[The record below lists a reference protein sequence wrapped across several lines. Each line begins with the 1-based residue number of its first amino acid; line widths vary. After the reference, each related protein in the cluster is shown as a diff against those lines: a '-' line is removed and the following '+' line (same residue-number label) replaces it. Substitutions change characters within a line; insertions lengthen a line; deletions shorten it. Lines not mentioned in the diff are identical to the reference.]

1 MQSRSTANPPDAS
14 QTPDGL
20 SGWLDAILM
29 IARHYRVSASK
40 ESLRLA
46 SVWNDADD
54 QLVAVRALARQAGLD
69 VRFVEPDLST
79 LTPLRLPIVVQLRG
93 GQVAVVSAMSA
104 HELVL
109 SYSGDDGLETT
120 LPKSEWKSAII
131 CMAVMRPAHSVP
143 DMRVDDYIK
152 PFERNWLRSII
163 FGDLRP
169 YYHIMLASLA
179 VNLLALAGLL
189 FSRQVYD
196 RVVPAQSYPTLYV
209 LFGGVVIALIFAF
222 LLRVARMRIT
232 DVIGKRADLRMSDLV
247 FGHALRVRNSARPK
261 ATGTF
266 IAQLR
271 ELEYV
276 REMMTSTT
284 ISAIADMPFFFL
296 FCAIFW
302 YLGGSL
308 VWIPLVALLLLIV
321 PGLLSQRKLRE
332 LAQASMRESSLR
344 NALLIEAIQG
354 NEDIKCTQSEQRF
367 LNQWNHYNAVSA
379 TVGLKLRSL
388 LNSLNSW
395 VQTVQGSAFAVVVFF
410 GAPMII
416 EGEMTTGDLVA
427 CSILATRM
435 LAPLA
440 GVAQVMS
447 RWQQA
452 KVSMESLNG
461 IMQLPVDNP
470 EAEKRIHRPTI
481 SGEYE
486 IRQGVFSHDNRTP
499 ALQIPSLKIR
509 AGERLAVLGRNG
521 AGKSTLLQVLS
532 GLMEPLSG
540 TVLVDGVNMQH
551 IDPADIR
558 RDIGWV
564 SQQARLF
571 HGTLREN
578 LMLGS
583 PGATDQQIIAALKA
597 TGAWS
602 FVRNLPVGLDYL
614 VLEGGGGLSGG
625 QQQSLLLARMLIRQ
639 PNVLLLDEPTASL
652 DDVAERQMVDSLAS
666 LPKHTTL
673 VIATHRMSVLKLVD
687 RVLVVHNGKVVLDE
701 QRDEALRRLKSSQ
714 AGGASSLVSGAEKS

>member
-1 MQSRSTANPPDAS
+1 MQPSSAANTPDAS
-14 QTPDGL
+14 QIPDELG
-20 SGWLDAILM
+20 GWLDAILTV
-29 IARHYRVSASK
+29 ARHYRVSASK
-40 ESLRLA
+40 EGLRLA
-46 SVWNDADD
+46 SVWNDAHDPH
-54 QLVAVRALARQAGLD
+54 VAIRALARQAGLD
-69 VRFVEPDLST
+69 VRFVAPDLST
-79 LTPLRLPIVVQLRG
+79 LTSLRLPVVVQLRG
-93 GQVAVVSAMSA
+93 GQVAVVSAMNE

-109 SYSGDDGLETT
+109 SYSGDEGLETI
-120 LPKSEWKSAII
+120 LPKREWKSFVISMAI
-131 CMAVMRPAHSVP
+131 MRPAHSVP

-152 PFERNWLRSII
+152 PFERNWLRNII

-179 VNLLALAGLL
+179 VNVLALAGLL

-222 LLRVARMRIT
+222 LLRLARMRIT

-284 ISAIADMPFFFL
+284 ITAIADMPFFFL
-296 FCAIFW
+296 FCVIFW
-302 YLGGSL
+302 YLGGAL
-308 VWIPLVALLLLIV
+308 VWIPLAALVLLIV
-321 PGLLSQRKLRE
+321 PGLLAQRRLRE
-332 LAQASMRESSLR
+332 LAQANMRESSLR
-344 NALLIEAIQG
+344 NALLIEAVQG

-388 LNSLNSW
+388 LNSLNAW

-416 EGEMTTGDLVA
+416 EGDMTTGDLVA

-470 EAEKRIHRPTI
+470 ENEKRIHRPVI

-486 IRQGVFSHDNRTP
+486 IRQGVFSHDRRTP
-499 ALQIPSLKIR
+499 ALQIPNLKIR

-532 GLMEPLSG
+532 GLMEPLAG

-551 IDPADIR
+551 IDPADVR

-564 SQQARLF
+564 GQNARLF

-578 LMLGS
+578 LTLGS
-583 PGATDQQIIAALKA
+583 AGATDQQIMAALKA

-614 VLEGGGGLSGG
+614 VLEGGAGLSGG

-639 PNVLLLDEPTASL
+639 PHVLLLDEPTASL
-652 DDVAERQMVDSLAS
+652 DDVAERRMVDSLANLS
-666 LPKHTTL
+666 RDTTL

-687 RVLVVHNGKVVLDE
+687 RVLVVNNGKIVLDE
-701 QRDEALRRLKSSQ
+701 ERDEALRRLKAAPTAAASQ
-714 AGGASSLVSGAEKS
+714 TVSGAE